1 MSQRELCYQDLV
13 VSVHFDNR
21 LDRDAVLHVRCPV
34 RTLIFSVAAGLGYH
48 RSDFVF
54 CLLCGL
60 VLGLLAMIPLGVSG
74 FIPFSTFC
82 STCCVLIHCCFGSAG
97 LASVCCSG
105 AFVARF
111 ASLVVR
117 WARRSPEHGVPR

>member
-48 RSDFVF
+48 RSDFVIF
-54 CLLCGL
+54 VCFVGL
-60 VLGLLAMIPLGVSG
+60 FLVY
-74 FIPFSTFC
+74 
-82 STCCVLIHCCFGSAG
+82 
-97 LASVCCSG
+97 
-105 AFVARF
+105 
-111 ASLVVR
+111 SL
-117 WARRSPEHGVPR
+117 

>member
-13 VSVHFDNR
+13 VSVYFDNR

-54 CLLCGL
+54 LFALCACSWFTRCDPPLCQWVYSILHFLLHSL
-60 VLGLLAMIPLGVSG
+60 RSDTLLLWLSR
-74 FIPFSTFC
+74 
-82 STCCVLIHCCFGSAG
+82 AG
-97 LASVCCSG
+97 
-105 AFVARF
+105 
-111 ASLVVR
+111 
-117 WARRSPEHGVPR
+117 